1 MNEKQAETLAR
12 QFVTRLMGREL
23 RMLGANKSSRH
34 PNKWGVVFERTTLD
48 GAVIDGPMLI
58 IVDEQ
63 TEDVRLFE

>member
-1 MNEKQAETLAR
+1 
-12 QFVTRLMGREL
+12 MGREL